1 MAVMGREAFGRALWD
16 RDTWAEM
23 GVMGRGRLRRA
34 EGPEFHSH
42 GTANVKAG
50 RRIGKKASAARRK
63 EQGPSHAH
71 CGTGPWQGL
80 PNRPFCPQ
88 ALGSS
93 FLRGKRR
100 SKGSGQHGF
109 LRGLLH

>member
-23 GVMGRGRLRRA
+23 VVMGRGRLGRA
-34 EGPEFHSH
+34 EGPEFHSQ

-63 EQGPSHAH
+63 EQVPSHAH
-71 CGTGPWQGL
+71 CGNGPWQGL
-80 PNRPFCPQ
+80 PNHPLLPP
-88 ALGSS
+88 GSWLFFS
-93 FLRGKRR
+93 
-100 SKGSGQHGF
+100 
-109 LRGLLH
+109 